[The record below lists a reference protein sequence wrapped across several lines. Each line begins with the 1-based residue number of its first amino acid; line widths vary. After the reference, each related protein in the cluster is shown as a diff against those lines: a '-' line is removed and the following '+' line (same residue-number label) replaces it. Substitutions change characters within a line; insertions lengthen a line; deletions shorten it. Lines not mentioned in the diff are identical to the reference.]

1 MTKEKIIEIAEK
13 YREYFVLNGVE
24 KAKFIRNDTSGDFE
38 DDLAHCHIMLDKIVE
53 FVLLG
58 KVKKAGRWLGFVQ
71 GVLWSAGVYT
81 LEDLQIHNSKIL

>member
-1 MTKEKIIEIAEK
+1 MTKEKIIAVAEK
-13 YREYFVLNGVE
+13 YREYFVVNGV
-24 KAKFIRNDTSGDFE
+24 KNIKSIRNDTSGDFE
-38 DDLAHCHIMLDKIVE
+38 DDLAHCHSMLDKIVE
-53 FVLLG
+53 FALLG